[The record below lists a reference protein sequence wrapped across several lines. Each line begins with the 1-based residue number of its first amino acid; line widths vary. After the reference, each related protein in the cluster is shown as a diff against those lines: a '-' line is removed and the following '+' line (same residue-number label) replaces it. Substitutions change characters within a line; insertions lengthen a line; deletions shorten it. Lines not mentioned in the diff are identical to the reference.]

1 MRKKIAAGAAVG
13 AVSEADIVRGLNPEQ
28 LQVVRHV
35 LGPLLVA
42 AVAGAGKTKALVARI
57 ARLVLV
63 EGIEG
68 SLILALTFSTKAAK
82 EMNERLAKLLP
93 ELLARVGT
101 FHSLAFQFLRE
112 EWRDFDSWE
121 VDDRDRYR
129 MCVKDA
135 LGWRGMKWDSADL
148 TTVGQFIGLCK
159 AQCAIAGS
167 DAARNLAVEFR
178 AKLPCNQRNVALLCE
193 AYSRAEQLRVERR
206 LITFDDMLLE
216 MWRAMSEDEATRARW
231 ASRWEFVMQDESQDE
246 NPVQRAICELLARD
260 HRNYMIVGDPA
271 QSIYGFR
278 GSDPSGMLAFEG
290 KWAAHVIRM
299 NRNYRSGDEIIR
311 VANRVL
317 DAMPAET
324 HLGMQIKAE
333 RGEPGRVTVHRAP
346 DADGEAD
353 AVCTTIREMH
363 TDGAKYSGM
372 AVLYRTNAQ
381 SRALEEKLLGA
392 RVPYVVIGGLSFYE
406 RKEVKDLLAY
416 LRIAAGRGKYDDV
429 RRCINAPFRFLGK
442 EFTGRIEDVADQR
455 GSLRDGKGADFWIEV
470 VRGVTG
476 RLQERQRVSVI
487 EWCGLIEEMARA
499 IDEQRERIAEYRA
512 TMSDADVAQALNM
525 GDVPLDAPGDSDP
538 DAVHGEKRWEAR
550 PERLLENLLQETGY
564 IKWITRDEGTES
576 PENNRVSNV
585 RELVRAAGRFGTVD
599 ELLDYIEETTRA
611 ARSQADEQGPADRV
625 TLMSIHR
632 SKGLEWPT
640 VFVIGVSEKILPH
653 GKAHDDTEERRL
665 FYVACTRA
673 RDTLAISSIAAA
685 AYGANVV
692 DLAPSRFLAEAGL
705 VSDPTTN
712 AIDPA
717 DPLLIPASGGEHEI
731 PNAPEV

>member
-1 MRKKIAAGAAVG
+1 MRRKVAAGTAEVV
-13 AVSEADIVRGLNPEQ
+13 VSEASILDGLNPEQ
-28 LQVVRHV
+28 LEVATHV

-42 AVAGAGKTKALVARI
+42 AVAGAGKTKSLVARI
-57 ARLVLV
+57 ARLVFV

-82 EMNERLAKLLP
+82 EMNERLARILP
-93 ELLARVGT
+93 ESLARVGT
-101 FHSLAFQFLRE
+101 FHSLAFQYLRE
-112 EWRDFDSWE
+112 EWRDFDTWE
-121 VDDRDRYR
+121 VDNRDRYR

-167 DAARNLAVEFR
+167 DAAKALAVEFR
-178 AKLPCNQRNVALLCE
+178 AQLPCNQRNVALLCE

-216 MWRAMSEDEATRARW
+216 MWRGMSEDETTRARW

-278 GSDPSGMLAFEG
+278 GSDPSGMLAFET
-290 KWAAHVIRM
+290 KWGAKVVRM
-299 NRNYRSGDEIIR
+299 NRNYRSGDAILA

-317 DAMPAET
+317 DAMPAHT
-324 HLGMQIKAE
+324 HLGMQIKPE
-333 RGEPGRVTVHRAP
+333 RGIDGRVTVHRHA
-346 DADGEAD
+346 EAD
-353 AVCTTIREMH
+353 SEAEGVCQSIREMH
-363 TDGAKYSGM
+363 TDGAKYSTM

-429 RRCINAPFRFLGK
+429 RRCINSPFRFLGK

-455 GSLRDGKGADFWIEV
+455 GSLRDNRGADFWTEI

-476 RLQERQRVSVI
+476 RLQERQRTSVI
-487 EWCGLIEEMARA
+487 EWCGLIEEMAQS
-499 IDEQRERIAEYRA
+499 IEEQRERIATYRA
-512 TMSDADVAQALNM
+512 TMSEADVNQALAM
-525 GDVPLDAPGDSDP
+525 GDVPLDATGDSDP

-585 RELVRAAGRFGTVD
+585 RELVRAASRFGTVD
-599 ELLDYIEETTRA
+599 ELLDYIDETTRA
-611 ARSQADEQGPADRV
+611 SRSQADEGAPADRV

-673 RDTLAISSIAAA
+673 RDTLSISSIASA

-692 DLAPSRFLAEAGL
+692 DLQPSRFLVEAGL
-705 VSDPTTN
+705 TAELPVSDRSDT
-712 AIDPA
+712 
-717 DPLLIPASGGEHEI
+717 PLLATGTE
-731 PNAPEV
+731 A

>member
-1 MRKKIAAGAAVG
+1 MRKKIAAGAAV
-13 AVSEADIVRGLNPEQ
+13 VTEETITRGLNPEQ
-28 LQVVRHV
+28 LEVVRHV

-42 AVAGAGKTKALVARI
+42 AVAGAGKTTALVGRI
-57 ARLVLV
+57 AYLVHVMGV
-63 EGIEG
+63 EGSEV
-68 SLILALTFSTKAAK
+68 LALTFSTKAAK
-82 EMNERLAKLLP
+82 EMNQRLAKLLP
-93 ELLARVGT
+93 ESLARVGT
-101 FHSLAFQFLRE
+101 FHSLGFQFLRE

-159 AQCAIAGS
+159 ARCAVAGS
-167 DAARNLAVEFR
+167 PAAAAVAAEFM
-178 AKLPCNQRNVALLCE
+178 ALQPCGQRNPRLLCD
-193 AYSRAEQLRVERR
+193 AYQRAEVLRTERR
-206 LITFDDMLLE
+206 LLTFDDMLLE
-216 MWRAMSEDEATRARW
+216 MWRAMSEDDTCRARW
-231 ASRWEFVMQDESQDE
+231 ASRWSYVMQDESQDE
-246 NPVQRAICELLARD
+246 NQVQREIAEMLARD

-278 GSDPSGMLAFEG
+278 GSDPTGMLAFEQ
-290 KWAAHVIRM
+290 KWGAHVVRM
-299 NRNYRSGDEIIR
+299 NRNYRSGDAILT

-317 DAMPAET
+317 DAMPADT
-324 HLGMQIKAE
+324 HLGMQIKPE
-333 RGEPGRVTVHRAP
+333 RGVPGRVTVHRMP
-346 DADGEAD
+346 DADGEAEG
-353 AVCTTIREMH
+353 VCQTIRELH

-416 LRIAAGRGKYDDV
+416 LRIAAGRGKFDDI
-429 RRCINAPFRFLGK
+429 RRCINAPFRYLGK
-442 EFTGRIEDVADQR
+442 EFVARIEDVADGR
-455 GSLRDGKGADFWIEV
+455 GSLRDGRGADIWTEI

-476 RLQERQRVSVI
+476 RLQDRQRQSVVD
-487 EWCGLIEEMARA
+487 WCEIVENMARA
-499 IDEQRERIAEYRA
+499 IEEQRTRLAEYRGK
-512 TMSDADVAQALNM
+512 MGDADVRTALAL
-525 GDVPLDAPGDSDP
+525 GDAPVDACGDN
-538 DAVHGEKRWEAR
+538 DAELVDGEGRWEAR

-585 RELVRAAGRFGTVD
+585 RELVRAASRFGTVD
-599 ELLDYIEETTRA
+599 ELLDYIDETTRA
-611 ARSQADEQGPADRV
+611 ARAAADDDTSPDRV

-653 GKAHDDTEERRL
+653 GKASDPSEERRL

-673 RDTLAISSIAAA
+673 RDLLSISSIAAA

-692 DLAPSRFLAEAGL
+692 DLQPSRFLDEAGL
-705 VSDPTTN
+705 TADEPPT
-712 AIDPA
+712 
-717 DPLLIPASGGEHEI
+717 SGTHEI
-731 PNAPEV
+731 ADASEPNAPEV